1 MDCANR
7 SRAERPRYRG
17 RPPARRWCHR
27 RLRDQRWTYS
37 TDPSRTQGFA
47 RLFPAGATVDPLSIG
62 GCTAMTVA
70 AQNGH
75 DTVVAR
81 LLAAEAAIDHA
92 NSEEATPL
100 TLAAQ
105 NGHDAIVARL
115 LAGGVAVDVANNEGL
130 TALMMAAKVREE
142 RTAEVLL
149 RYGADPSRRNKAGL
163 SAERPSLLGAIS
175 NGHWEQYPTWGSPIR
190 LSPASGLRPTS
201 TAPTPPPISMESASA
216 SRTNRPMSGIYR
228 RLSSTCRLP
237 KIPQTATSPSQ

>member
-1 MDCANR
+1 
-7 SRAERPRYRG
+7 
-17 RPPARRWCHR
+17 
-27 RLRDQRWTYS
+27 
-37 TDPSRTQGFA
+37 
-47 RLFPAGATVDPLSIG
+47 
-62 GCTAMTVA
+62 MTV
-70 AQNGH
+70 
-75 DTVVAR
+75 
-81 LLAAEAAIDHA
+81 
-92 NSEEATPL
+92 
-100 TLAAQ
+100 AAQ

-190 LSPASGLRPTS
+190 LSPPSGLRPTS

-237 KIPQTATSPSQ
+237 KDSTNGNVRRVAAGNANKEVAAQLSIAEETVKAHMSSILSKLAAKDRTHAVMIGVKRGIIDA